1 MDQPDY
7 KDEFAQKLHDQIHQ
21 DIHDRINEKMGDK
34 MTRPKVMLVG
44 DTRWGFLLGFIIAA
58 LGLGLLLN
66 RMGVLPFDPFQRFWP
81 LILIVFGVLHLLTQ
95 SGRFFGLLLIGAG
108 AVLQLTKLGII
119 HLGVAD
125 LWPLAIIAVGL
136 LVMWGSLE
144 SRAVIR
150 GKMLE
155 GLRQKVQEARAA
167 AYDPQ
172 AGLNAV
178 AVFGGCERR
187 VSGYFQGGK
196 ATAVFGGIELDL
208 RDSKMENDAILEI
221 NCIFGGVEIR
231 VPETWNVHS
240 RSMPVFGG
248 YDDKTRQPRIESG
261 VKPKTL
267 FITGMVVFGG
277 VELKN

>member
-1 MDQPDY
+1 MDERDHS
-7 KDEFAQKLHDQIHQ
+7 KEFAQKLHDQIHQ
-21 DIHDRINEKMGDK
+21 DIHEKINEKMGEK
-34 MTRPKVMLVG
+34 MTRPRVMLVG
-44 DTRWGFLLGFIIAA
+44 DSRWGFVLGFIIAA

-66 RMGVLPFDPFQRFWP
+66 RIGVLPFDPFQRFWP
-81 LILIVFGVLHLLTQ
+81 LLLVVFGVMNLLTQ

-108 AVLQLTKLGII
+108 VVLQLTKLGII

-144 SRAVIR
+144 SRAVVR
-150 GKMLE
+150 GKVIE
-155 GLRQKVQEARAA
+155 GFRQKVQQAMDA

-172 AGLNAV
+172 VALNAV

-187 VSGYFQGGK
+187 VTGYFQGGK

-208 RDSKMENDAILEI
+208 RDSIMEADAILEI
-221 NCIFGGVEIR
+221 NCIFGGVELR
-231 VPETWNVHS
+231 VPDTWNVHS

-248 YDDKTRQPRIESG
+248 YDDKTRQPRVEAG

-277 VELKN
+277 VEIKN